1 MSPRAVWNRGE
12 IFDDYILVIVVP
24 VLLVSH
30 DINVNVRNI
39 ASGAVTRLI
48 GGSSDN
54 VSDKADDFNGALRTH
69 RGSNDA
75 FCRCMGEEI
84 NVTDAQVLLGLFQF
98 QAKCHRNH
106 SPGIHAPQGG
116 QEYQPQI

>member
-1 MSPRAVWNRGE
+1 
-12 IFDDYILVIVVP
+12 
-24 VLLVSH
+24 
-30 DINVNVRNI
+30 
-39 ASGAVTRLI
+39 
-48 GGSSDN
+48 
-54 VSDKADDFNGALRTH
+54 
-69 RGSNDA
+69 
-75 FCRCMGEEI
+75 MGEEI